1 MPICYPVAMNDP
13 VRRRA
18 ATWLGAS
25 IVFLILV
32 VGGLWLRSPTAAP
45 PPPAVPRVPVTPA
58 AAPAAVA
65 KGPLLRSDL
74 IEAGAAA
81 ADAYASGT
89 AQPAANRELIGRA
102 FEYRAVFGCA
112 GPSPSGS
119 SAAMRWEYDAEEGVV
134 RVTVRSEQ
142 LSDLPGVRAIVGDTG
157 VDAVE
162 GLWVERPWLR
172 SATCPRLPTPLD
184 TPVSLAAPRETLA
197 IGELFAPD
205 EPRSLRRQGRPYE
218 AVAKMTPDAVA
229 ALRGFALVV
238 EGRIEALPSGEPAG
252 CWGTRAD
259 LAPTC
264 LIAVSFERVRLEN
277 AASGEVLN
285 EWHR

>member
-1 MPICYPVAMNDP
+1 MNDP

-25 IVFLILV
+25 IVFLMLV
-32 VGGLWLRSPTAAP
+32 VGGLWLRSRTVAPT
-45 PPPAVPRVPVTPA
+45 PPAAPRVPVA
-58 AAPAAVA
+58 AAEAPAILP

-81 ADAYASGT
+81 ADAYASG
-89 AQPAANRELIGRA
+89 APGPAANRELIGRA

-112 GPSPSGS
+112 GPSAPGS
-119 SAAMRWEYDAEEGVV
+119 SAAMRWEYDEADGVV
-134 RVTVRSEQ
+134 RVTARSEQ
-142 LSDLPGVRAIVGDTG
+142 MSDLPGVRAIAGDAG

-172 SATCPRLPTPLD
+172 SATCPDLPSPLD
-184 TPVSLAAPRETLA
+184 TPVSLAAPRQTLA
-197 IGELFAPD
+197 IAELFAPD

-218 AVAKMTPDAVA
+218 AVTKMAPDAVA
-229 ALRGFALVV
+229 ALRGFALVA
-238 EGRIEALPSGEPAG
+238 EGRIEALPGGEPVG
-252 CWGTRAD
+252 CWGTSPD
-259 LAPTC
+259 LVPTC

-277 AASGEVLN
+277 AATGEVLN